1 MTSYFLSDLHLD
13 DVHSSRLR
21 AMDELLTEASRQEAD
36 IYILGDLVEVWV
48 GDDDDCQFAQ
58 QLRDTL
64 RRHGERTSLFLMHGN
79 RDFLF
84 GRKFA
89 DDVQATLLEDPSI
102 IQLNGQ
108 PVLLSHGDMFCTSD
122 TAYQQMRQLFRSSDF
137 QSHFLS
143 QDIEARRDF
152 ARTLREQSKKSNANK
167 PAQITDVVED
177 SVRDALNL
185 HDCSTA
191 IHGHTH
197 RPGHH
202 DLGNGLTRYV
212 LGSWERCGWYARF
225 QSELAL
231 ECFAIDGGPE

>member
-13 DVHSSRLR
+13 DGHERR
-21 AMDELLTEASRQEAD
+21 FQAMDEILTEASQQEAD

-64 RRHGERTSLFLMHGN
+64 RRHGARTNLFLMHGN

-84 GRKFA
+84 GSGFS

-102 IQLNGQ
+102 IQLDGQ

-122 TAYQQMRQLFRSSDF
+122 TAYQQMRQLFRSEDF

-143 QDIEARRDF
+143 QDMEARREF
-152 ARTLREQSKKSNANK
+152 ARTLREQSRKSNANK
-167 PAQITDVVED
+167 PEQITDVVED

-185 HDCSTA
+185 HNCNTV

-202 DLGNGLTRYV
+202 DLGNRLSRYV

-225 QSELAL
+225 QSELTL
-231 ECFAIDGGPE
+231 ECFAIEGGPE